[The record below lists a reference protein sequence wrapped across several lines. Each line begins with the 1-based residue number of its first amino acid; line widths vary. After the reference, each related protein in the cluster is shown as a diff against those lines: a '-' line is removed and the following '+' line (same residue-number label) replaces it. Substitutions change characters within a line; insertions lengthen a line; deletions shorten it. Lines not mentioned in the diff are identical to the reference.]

1 MTGGS
6 SRFANVIEF
15 LAHPV
20 DINIA
25 LRMVFKRKT
34 NIFSKAISSS
44 ILFPKF
50 LRRNVEHRYYTRW
63 VRLVPTTTLL
73 AGMNK

>member
-34 NIFSKAISSS
+34 NIFSKTISSS
-44 ILFPKF
+44 ILFPKLF
-50 LRRNVEHRYYTRW
+50 KEKR
-63 VRLVPTTTLL
+63 
-73 AGMNK
+73 